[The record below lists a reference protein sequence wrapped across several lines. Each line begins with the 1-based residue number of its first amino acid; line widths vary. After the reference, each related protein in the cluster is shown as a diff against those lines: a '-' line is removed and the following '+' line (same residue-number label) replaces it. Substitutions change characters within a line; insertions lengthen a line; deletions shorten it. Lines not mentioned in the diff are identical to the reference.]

1 MKNSKLI
8 KIAFTVC
15 IFISL
20 IFGSIIL
27 LNIRTVPEYTHMMDS
42 GKQMHQLVLEM
53 KLQANDYLLYNHSLD
68 NVKDKISELR
78 KALYFYEKAAFA
90 GKLEGFFNFYA
101 WEEAI
106 NIYERLFDQFVLYHE
121 AIDKNI
127 AEIRDLEKNILA
139 VIYSKMNPE
148 RGIIALQEIR
158 IHEKGYI
165 IYRNYPR
172 PPDEITFED
181 KRKEAVTNLLIWAQ
195 KDKRIGELMDK
206 DNYLFKDI
214 VKNYKYQD
222 DTINALKKE
231 SDKIIN
237 MADNFLERGSQ
248 GLYTIYNRCAFLS
261 VMLLIVW
268 LVIIIAIAVSLF
280 YDKRDAG
287 NFSRAEQ
294 S

>member
-181 KRKEAVTNLLIWAQ
+181 KRKEAMTNLLIWAQ

-206 DNYLFKDI
+206 DNHLFKDI

>member
-53 KLQANDYLLYNHSLD
+53 KLQANDYLLYNQKDSL
-68 NVKDKISELR
+68 NNIKDKISELR

-165 IYRNYPR
+165 IYRSHPR
-172 PPDEITFED
+172 PPDEIPFEV

-195 KDKRIGELMDK
+195 EDKRIDELMGK
-206 DNYLFKDI
+206 DNLLFNEI
-214 VKNYKYQD
+214 IKNYKYQD
-222 DTINALKKE
+222 NTLHSLKIEGK
-231 SDKIIN
+231 KIRNI
-237 MADNFLERGSQ
+237 AKKFLEKGSM
-248 GLYTIYNRCAFLS
+248 GLYTIYRRCAFLS
-261 VMLLIVW
+261 VILLIVC
-268 LVIIIAIAVSLF
+268 LIAAVPIVITLIS
-280 YDKRDAG
+280 DKKR
-287 NFSRAEQ
+287 S
-294 S
+294 